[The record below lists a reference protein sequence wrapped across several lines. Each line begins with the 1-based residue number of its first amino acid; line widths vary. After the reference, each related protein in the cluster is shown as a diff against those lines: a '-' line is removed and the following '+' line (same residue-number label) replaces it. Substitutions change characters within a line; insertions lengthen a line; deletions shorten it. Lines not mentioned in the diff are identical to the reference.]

1 MVDEQ
6 VPLEEGGTS
15 SPGSSFSCEDVE
27 QPMSVGST
35 SSSAAEQMPLEEAL
49 LIADAGGMHHRRVCL
64 AVLVATLCGGMGGG
78 VAPFLMGPVAGEL
91 AMGSWLKGLL
101 ASAIFVGMWIGSVLG
116 GIASDVCGPGRTMV
130 LALCLIIVGGLAP
143 CGLSWAAAIVFARF
157 VVGLG
162 VVGCYQAG
170 NTYVA
175 ESAPATVRGY
185 YMALLHVTIAVGGL
199 GSVALAVALTP
210 QQWRLL
216 LLLNALPTVAGLA
229 LVAPF
234 VVRHESPR
242 WLLVSGREREC
253 RALLQRL
260 HAASSAASR
269 RHGLAASSVQL
280 PARIALH
287 VEVSG
292 DDGARGRRLG
302 RRPSCRGDASPGSA
316 TELPVA
322 AARAKEAA
330 AREAAAREAAAGEAA
345 ARRTVDGQREQRGQ
359 GRQGREQREQAVAM
373 RSWRGRMRQLCH
385 GSLWRL
391 HGVGSLVAF
400 ALNFG
405 QKGIEIHGVEYMEHL
420 GLHNISRS
428 IYFSSML
435 GKIAG
440 DVLVMRLRDRVG
452 SLRMLKVAFCCASLL
467 VVSFVHVT
475 SPPLLFLLS
484 FGLGLSTDVLWC
496 NIYIYLTEAFPTS
509 VRSTAFGLAMGIGRG
524 GGVLGAALGGAIS
537 DIQTAFLL
545 YAASFCAGALLVTLF
560 TFETSQ
566 RALTDAVA

>member
-1 MVDEQ
+1 
-6 VPLEEGGTS
+6 
-15 SPGSSFSCEDVE
+15 
-27 QPMSVGST
+27 
-35 SSSAAEQMPLEEAL
+35 
-49 LIADAGGMHHRRVCL
+49 
-64 AVLVATLCGGMGGG
+64 MGGL
-78 VAPFLMGPVAGEL
+78 V
-91 AMGSWLKGLL
+91 
-101 ASAIFVGMWIGSVLG
+101 
-116 GIASDVCGPGRTMV
+116 
-130 LALCLIIVGGLAP
+130 P

-185 YMALLHVTIAVGGL
+185 YMALLHVTIAIGGL
-199 GSVALAVALTP
+199 CSVALAVALPP

-216 LLLNALPTVAGLA
+216 LLLNALPSVAGLA

-253 RALLQRL
+253 RALLLRV
-260 HAASSAASR
+260 HAASR
-269 RHGLAASSVQL
+269 RQGLATSSGQHTQQQHTLPALTL

-287 VEVSG
+287 VELNG
-292 DDGARGRRLG
+292 EGEARRLSRLG
-302 RRPSCRGDASPGSA
+302 RRPRCRGDASTGVAMEQPGGA
-316 TELPVA
+316 V
-322 AARAKEAA
+322 A
-330 AREAAAREAAAGEAA
+330 AREA
-345 ARRTVDGQREQRGQ
+345 RTVDGKREQGK
-359 GRQGREQREQAVAM
+359 EQREQAVAM

-385 GSLWRL
+385 SRLRRL
-391 HGVGSLVAF
+391 HAVGSMVAF

-420 GLHNISRS
+420 GLNGISRS

-452 SLRMLKVAFCCASLL
+452 SLRMLKSAFCSAALL
-467 VVSFVHVT
+467 VLSFVHVT

-524 GGVLGAALGGAIS
+524 GGVLGAALGGAIAN
-537 DIQTAFLL
+537 IHTAFLL
-545 YAASFCAGALLVTLF
+545 YAGSFCAGALLVTLF
-560 TFETSQ
+560 TVETSQ
-566 RALTDAVA
+566 RALADAVA

>member
-116 GIASDVCGPGRTMV
+116 GIASDACGPGRTMV
-130 LALCLIIVGGLAP
+130 VALCLIIVGGLAP

-185 YMALLHVTIAVGGL
+185 YMALLHVTIAIGGL
-199 GSVALAVALTP
+199 CSVALAVALPP

-216 LLLNALPTVAGLA
+216 LLLNALPTVLGLA

-253 RALLQRL
+253 RALLLRV
-260 HAASSAASR
+260 HAASR
-269 RHGLAASSVQL
+269 RHGLAPSTVQL

-287 VEVSG
+287 VEVNG
-292 DDGARGRRLG
+292 DGEARGHSRLG
-302 RRPSCRGDASPGSA
+302 RRPRCRGDASPGG
-316 TELPVA
+316 VA
-322 AARAKEAA
+322 MEQPDGAAA
-330 AREAAAREAAAGEAA
+330 AREVAARTG
-345 ARRTVDGQREQRGQ
+345 DSK
-359 GRQGREQREQAVAM
+359 REQREQAVAL

-420 GLHNISRS
+420 GLHGISRS
-428 IYFSSML
+428 IYFSTML

-452 SLRMLKVAFCCASLL
+452 SLRMLKVAFCCAALL

-484 FGLGLSTDVLWC
+484 FGLGISTDVLWC
-496 NIYIYLTEAFPTS
+496 NIYMYLTEAFPTS

-524 GGVLGAALGGAIS
+524 GGVLGAALGGAMP

-566 RALTDAVA
+566 RALADAVA

>member
-1 MVDEQ
+1 MVDGQ
-6 VPLEEGGTS
+6 VPSEEGGTS
-15 SPGSSFSCEDVE
+15 SPGSSYSCEDVE

-78 VAPFLMGPVAGEL
+78 VAPFLMGPVASSVG
-91 AMGSWLKGLL
+91 MGSWLKGLL

-199 GSVALAVALTP
+199 CSVALAVTLTP
-210 QQWRLL
+210 EQWRLL

-269 RHGLAASSVQL
+269 RHGLAASTVQL

-292 DDGARGRRLG
+292 DNKARGRRLG
-302 RRPSCRGDASPGSA
+302 RRPSCRGDASPDSA
-316 TELPVA
+316 LELPGGA
-322 AARAKEAA
+322 AAA
-330 AREAAAREAAAGEAA
+330 AREAAAREAAA
-345 ARRTVDGQREQRGQ
+345 RSVDGKREQRG
-359 GRQGREQREQAVAM
+359 QGREQREQAVAM

-391 HGVGSLVAF
+391 HAVGSLVAF

-405 QKGIEIHGVEYMEHL
+405 QKGIEIHGVAYMEHL

-440 DVLVMRLRDRVG
+440 DVVVMRLRERVG
-452 SLRMLKVAFCCASLL
+452 SLRMLKVGFCWAALL

-524 GGVLGAALGGAIS
+524 GGVLGAALGGVIS

-566 RALTDAVA
+566 RALADAVA